1 MAVQE
6 ITAVTG
12 DVTGLRCAQCDRP
25 APTDPDLL
33 HAWRHSELITSPV
46 DELIVK
52 MLLCPACLEDDHTG
66 DFESEAGD

>member
-6 ITAVTG
+6 ITVVDGVTRLG
-12 DVTGLRCAQCDRP
+12 CAQCDRP

-33 HAWRHSELITSPV
+33 HTWRHSTLITRPV

-52 MLLCPACLEDDHTG
+52 MLLCPACAEDDRTG
-66 DFESEAGD
+66 DFESGAGD

>member
-6 ITAVTG
+6 ITVA
-12 DVTGLRCAQCDRP
+12 DEVTGLRCAQCDRP

-33 HAWRHSELITSPV
+33 HGWRHSELMICPV

-52 MLLCPACLEDDHTG
+52 MLLCPSCLEEDHTG
-66 DFESEAGD
+66 DFESEACD

>member
-6 ITAVTG
+6 ITVT
-12 DVTGLRCAQCDRP
+12 DEVTDLRCAQCDRS

-33 HAWRHSELITSPV
+33 HAWRHSALITRPM

-52 MLLCPACLEDDHTG
+52 MLLCPACLEDDRTG
-66 DFESEAGD
+66 DFESGPAD

>member
-6 ITAVTG
+6 ITVA
-12 DVTGLRCAQCDRP
+12 DEVTGLRCAQCDRP

-33 HAWRHSELITSPV
+33 RAWRHSELMICPV

-52 MLLCPACLEDDHTG
+52 MLLCPSCLEEDRTG
-66 DFESEAGD
+66 DFESEACD